1 MRRILYILLG
11 AMVIGLI
18 LLSIAGD
25 RGLVELSRRRIIVSQ
40 LEREIEQ
47 LRVENARL
55 SREVEALRS
64 DWSYLEKL
72 AREELEMIKPGE
84 VLLLLTSDSNL
95 PSKGGKRLVLPRG
108 DEEPHYP
115 DVGKRPGKK

>member
-72 AREELEMIKPGE
+72 AREELGMIKPGE
-84 VLLLLTSDSNL
+84 VLLLLPSDSNL

>member
-1 MRRILYILLG
+1 
-11 AMVIGLI
+11 MVIGLI

-72 AREELEMIKPGE
+72 AREELGMIKPGE
-84 VLLLLTSDSNL
+84 VLLLLPSDSNL

-115 DVGKRPGKK
+115 DVRKRPGKK